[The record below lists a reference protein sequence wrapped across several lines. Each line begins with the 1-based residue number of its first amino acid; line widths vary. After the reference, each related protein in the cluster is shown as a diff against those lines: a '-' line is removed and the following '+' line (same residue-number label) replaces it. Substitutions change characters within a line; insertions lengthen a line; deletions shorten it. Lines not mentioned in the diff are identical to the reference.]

1 MKRRNG
7 NGTNLHSLTDRT
19 YTYLPTSH
27 LKERIHA
34 LFFSANSGILE
45 ILAVRSTPN
54 LGVRRHW
61 LNGNVRLGPS
71 ISKSTFNQMP
81 VESYCSKN

>member
-1 MKRRNG
+1 MAPI
-7 NGTNLHSLTDRT
+7 
-19 YTYLPTSH
+19 YTAWQTEPIYTCLPTSH

-34 LFFSANSGILE
+34 LFFSVNSGILE

-61 LNGNVRLGPS
+61 LNVNVRLGPS
-71 ISKSTFNQMP
+71 ISKSTFNQML